1 MGGAGMELKEV
12 VFDGVCWGSGSGYGG
27 NWEELGVFLG
37 WCFAVG

>member
-1 MGGAGMELKEV
+1 MELKEV

-27 NWEELGVFLG
+27 IGGDWGGLGVFWG